1 MEIWY
6 PVHMQVDLN
15 KLRTFYILAGTK
27 SYTRCADK
35 VYLTQSAVSHAIK
48 KLETELDYELVDR
61 KNRQFKL
68 TRQGEFL
75 YRRCQRIFNQIDD
88 TLDQLSQQKDH
99 PVSINMGAPV
109 EFGSSVLIK
118 GMAPFIHNHPEMK
131 IDFVMEPYLL
141 EPLLADELD
150 IIVDCIPHV
159 HKDLVSVALCRE
171 AYAVIA
177 SPDYVQIH
185 KIQSIP
191 DLNRC
196 TLLSFDK
203 TLFWWRNFIN
213 ALSEDAGFGFE
224 QITRITNVRGI
235 INASL
240 GSFGVGFVPRYTV
253 LNELESGALVE
264 LFPDIEA
271 LNDQINIYLKKR
283 NFEKTFFKRLI
294 SHIKSIRLN

>member
-1 MEIWY
+1 
-6 PVHMQVDLN
+6 MQVDLN

-35 VYLTQSAVSHAIK
+35 VFLTQSAVSHAIK
-48 KLETELDYELVDR
+48 KLEAELEYELVDR
-61 KNRQFKL
+61 RNRQFKL

-75 YRRCQRIFNQIDD
+75 YRRCEGIFNRIED
-88 TLDQLSQQKDH
+88 TLDDLAQRKDH
-99 PVSINMGAPV
+99 PVSINLGAPV

-118 GMAPFIHNHPEMK
+118 GMGPFLSSRPEMK
-131 IDFVMEPYLL
+131 IDFTLDPYLL
-141 EPLLADELD
+141 EPLLSDELD

-159 HKDLVSVALCRE
+159 HEELVSIALCRE
-171 AYAVIA
+171 EYAVIA
-177 SPDYVQIH
+177 TPEYVQTK

-203 TLFWWRNFIN
+203 NLFWWRNFIN
-213 ALSEDAGFGFE
+213 ALSEDSGFGFE

-235 INASL
+235 INATL
-240 GSFGVGFVPRYTV
+240 GSFGIGFVPRYTV
-253 LNELESGALVE
+253 LRELEDGSIKE
-264 LFPDIEA
+264 LFPDIEV

-283 NFEKTFFKRLI
+283 NFEKQSFKDLI
-294 SHIKSIRLN
+294 DHIKSLRLN